1 MAPFHHYQP
10 RQAANH
16 SFIHSLVA
24 WKLISIENGHSLC
37 GGCPGTLYGVH
48 FTLVAHKW
56 GPIKFK
62 HLPAAAR
69 VFARTR
75 SVQTHTEQRFD
86 YVNQTTAGHCG
97 FVVVITTSNG
107 PSGSHNGS
115 TAALA
120 RATVHIN

>member
-1 MAPFHHYQP
+1 MAILC
-10 RQAANH
+10 AV
-16 SFIHSLVA
+16 VA
-24 WKLISIENGHSLC
+24 RARC
-37 GGCPGTLYGVH
+37 VH

-97 FVVVITTSNG
+97 FVVVITTSLGLAGHTMVRLLRLLG
-107 PSGSHNGS
+107 PQFTSIKSHH
-115 TAALA
+115 L
-120 RATVHIN
+120 